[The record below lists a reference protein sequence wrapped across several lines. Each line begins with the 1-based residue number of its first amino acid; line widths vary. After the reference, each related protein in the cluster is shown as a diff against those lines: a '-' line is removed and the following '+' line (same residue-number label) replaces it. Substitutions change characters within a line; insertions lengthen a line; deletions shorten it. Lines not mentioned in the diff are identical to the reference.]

1 MVALQ
6 LDVDYL
12 PRVAALDALK
22 DLPVDILKID
32 LKFLADTHE
41 DDQGRGS
48 SILTS
53 VVRMAKWLRVPV
65 IAEGVET
72 KSQANSLRRI
82 GCQCVQGF
90 FYSRPVP
97 VPVYEEMVTKGFELT
112 AGGMESD

>member
-1 MVALQ
+1 M
-6 LDVDYL
+6 
-12 PRVAALDALK
+12 AAAIPLNMLK

-48 SILTS
+48 NILTS

-72 KSQANSLRRI
+72 KSQVDFLRRI